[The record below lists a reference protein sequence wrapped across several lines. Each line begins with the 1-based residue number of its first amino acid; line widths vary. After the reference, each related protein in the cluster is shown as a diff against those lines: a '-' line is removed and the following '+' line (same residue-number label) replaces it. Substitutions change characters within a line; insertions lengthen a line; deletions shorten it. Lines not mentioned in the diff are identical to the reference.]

1 MSGDNLKCGQN
12 MDTERRQIWNLLG
25 IGMAV
30 FAVMAVSLWVSP
42 YFFVEDTAAL
52 YRYALIKLPSMFL
65 GMFALISGLV
75 LLDLTTYEDSL
86 RCIFQD
92 AMATA
97 ILFSAFIL
105 SLGIVIA
112 FG

>member
-1 MSGDNLKCGQN
+1 MSEDSNKCGQN
-12 MDTERRQIWNLLG
+12 MDTEKRQIWNLLG
-25 IGMAV
+25 IGIAV
-30 FAVMAVSLWVSP
+30 FAVMAISLWLSP
-42 YFFVEDTAAL
+42 YFFVEDTSAL

-86 RCIFQD
+86 KCIFQD

-97 ILFSAFIL
+97 MLFSAFVL
-105 SLGIVIA
+105 SLGLVIA